1 MSTHEE
7 GVFARVHGGASLDEL
22 AEIGIDLRETID
34 FSASI
39 NPYGPC
45 PAVLHAA
52 RACHFDRYPDPTAA
66 GLRRA
71 IAAAQGIA
79 AHRIVVGNGAA
90 DLLWTLAHVLVA
102 PGASVVVSEPTFAE
116 FRSATVAARGHVV
129 ESRAGVERGFAADVD
144 AIEALARSSGAKV
157 VYLASPNTPVGTRV
171 PVERIASLAE
181 RLPQATVVLDQ
192 AFVSLSD
199 HPGDEKVAV
208 PDNVVRVRSLTKD
221 HAIAGLRLGYLIA
234 STELAGR
241 IEARRPPWM
250 TNAIAEAAGVAAVRA
265 NLFVEETR
273 ALLRTDRD
281 ELAAGL
287 RELGCAPLPSTA
299 CFLTFGVPNS
309 AALRRRLLLKGI
321 LVRDCTSFGMPGFVR
336 VAARPKADRERLF
349 SALAEEVPNAE

>member
-7 GVFARVHGGASLDEL
+7 GVFARVHGGVSLDEL
-22 AEIGIDLRETID
+22 AEIGIDLRETVD

-52 RACHFDRYPDPTAA
+52 RGR
-66 GLRRA
+66 
-71 IAAAQGIA
+71 
-79 AHRIVVGNGAA
+79 
-90 DLLWTLAHVLVA
+90 
-102 PGASVVVSEPTFAE
+102 
-116 FRSATVAARGHVV
+116 VV
-129 ESRAGVERGFAADVD
+129 EARAGSDRGFAADID
-144 AIEALARSSGAKV
+144 AIESLALANDASV
-157 VYLASPNTPVGTRV
+157 IYLASPNTPVGTRV
-171 PVERIASLAE
+171 PVERIAALAE
-181 RLPQATVVLDQ
+181 RLSKTTIVLDQ

-208 PDNVVRVRSLTKD
+208 PENVIRVRSLTKD
-221 HAIAGLRLGYLIA
+221 HALAGLRLGYLLA

-250 TNAIAEAAGVAAVRA
+250 TSSIAEAAGIAAVRA

-273 ALLRTDRD
+273 ALLRADRD

-287 RELGCAPLPSTA
+287 REIGLEPLPSTA
-299 CFLTFGVPNS
+299 CFLTFGVRNS
-309 AALRRRLLLKGI
+309 AVLRRRMLLKGI

-336 VAARPKADRERLF
+336 VAARPKADREKLLA
-349 SALAEEVPNAE
+349 ALAEELPQC

>member
-7 GVFARVHGGASLDEL
+7 GVSARVHGGVSLDEL
-22 AEIGIDLRETID
+22 AEIGIDLREAID

-45 PAVLHAA
+45 PAVLHAV

-71 IAAAQGIA
+71 LAGAQGIA

-90 DLLWTLAHVLVA
+90 DLLWTLARVLVT
-102 PGASVVVSEPTFAE
+102 PGANVVVSEPTFAE
-116 FRSATVAARGHVV
+116 FRSAAVAARGHIV
-129 ESRAGVERGFAADVD
+129 ESRAGADRGFAADID
-144 AIEALARSSGAKV
+144 AIESLSLANDASV
-157 VYLASPNTPVGTRV
+157 VYIASPNTPVGTRV

-181 RLPQATVVLDQ
+181 RLPRATIILDQ

-221 HAIAGLRLGYLIA
+221 HAIAGLRLGYLLA

-241 IEARRPPWM
+241 IEAHRPPWM
-250 TNAIAEAAGVAAVRA
+250 TNSIAEAAGIAAVRA

-273 ALLRTDRD
+273 TLLRADRD
-281 ELAAGL
+281 ELASAL
-287 RELGCAPLPSTA
+287 REIGLEPLPSTA
-299 CFLTFGVPNS
+299 CFLAFGVPNS
-309 AALRRRLLLKGI
+309 AILRRRMLLKGI

-336 VAARPKADRERLF
+336 VAARPKADRERLIA
-349 SALAEEVPNAE
+349 ALAEEMRP

>member
-7 GVFARVHGGASLDEL
+7 GVQARVHGGVSLDEL

-52 RACHFDRYPDPTAA
+52 RACHFDRYPDATAA

-71 IAAAQGIA
+71 IASAHDIA

-102 PGASVVVSEPTFAE
+102 PGANVVISEPTFAE
-116 FRSATVAARGHVV
+116 FRSAVVAARGRVL
-129 ESRAGVERGFAADVD
+129 ESRAGAARGFAADVD
-144 AIEALARSSGAKV
+144 AIEALAQSNDARV

-181 RLPQATVVLDQ
+181 NLPQATVILDQ

-234 STELAGR
+234 ASELAGR
-241 IEARRPPWM
+241 IEAHRPPWM
-250 TNAIAEAAGVAAVRA
+250 TNAVAEAAGIAAVRA

-273 ALLRTDRD
+273 ALLRVDRD

-287 RELGCAPLPSTA
+287 RDIGLGPLPSTA

-309 AALRRRLLLKGI
+309 AVLRRRMLLKGI

-336 VAARPKADRERLF
+336 VAARPKADRERLLQ
-349 SALAEEVPNAE
+349 ALAEELPRAE

>member
-1 MSTHEE
+1 
-7 GVFARVHGGASLDEL
+7 
-22 AEIGIDLRETID
+22 
-34 FSASI
+34 
-39 NPYGPC
+39 
-45 PAVLHAA
+45 

-71 IAAAQGIA
+71 LAGAQGIA

-102 PGASVVVSEPTFAE
+102 PGANVVVSEPTFAE
-116 FRSATVAARGHVV
+116 FRSAAIAARGRIV
-129 ESRAGVERGFAADVD
+129 EARAGADRGFAADVD
-144 AIEALARSSGAKV
+144 AIESLAFSSEASV

-171 PVERIASLAE
+171 PVERVAALAE
-181 RLPQATVVLDQ
+181 RLPRATIILDQ

-208 PDNVVRVRSLTKD
+208 PENVVRVRSLTKD
-221 HAIAGLRLGYLIA
+221 HAIAGLRLGYLVA
-234 STELAGR
+234 SCDLAGR

-250 TNAIAEAAGVAAVRA
+250 TNSIAEAAGIAAVRA

-273 ALLRTDRD
+273 ALLRNDRD

-287 RELGCAPLPSTA
+287 RAIGVEPLPSTA
-299 CFLTFGVPNS
+299 CFLTFSVANS
-309 AALRRRLLLKGI
+309 AILRRRLLLQGI

-336 VAARPKADRERLF
+336 VAARPKADRERLLA
-349 SALAEEVPNAE
+349 ALSEELPQC